1 MNSLK
6 WIGGLLF
13 VCFALQA
20 KAQTGGAN
28 DHSVGAVTTEQR
40 MLLDSLEQGV
50 HLDREMAEA
59 TEKRR
64 PRREYYTFDRLYEKY
79 GSREDFTSI
88 LFGKRMMQ
96 MMSERVY
103 DEDREL
109 AKLLKE
115 IRSIRILSTNR
126 PTAEFEADARSWVE
140 TVHNVGTIAVI
151 EERGQTTYTYLVDGG
166 RWNTST
172 FVLMSFGRS
181 EQLMLHITGYFSVK
195 DISRLSEIRPR

>member
-6 WIGGLLF
+6 WIGSLLF

-20 KAQTGGAN
+20 RAQAGGAD
-28 DHSVGAVTTEQR
+28 DHSMGAVTAEQR

-50 HLDREMAEA
+50 HLDGEA
-59 TEKRR
+59 TGASEKRR

-96 MMSERVY
+96 MMSERIY

-151 EERGQTTYTYLVDGG
+151 EEHGQTTYTYLVDGG
-166 RWNTST
+166 KWNTST
-172 FVLMSFGRS
+172 FVLMSFGPS

-195 DISRLSEIRPR
+195 DISRLAEIRPR